1 MSLIQAGPHGGPL
14 AAHGQCNGRL
24 WRYAGKAEIA
34 VKLRVKLLMTC
45 KTMARTIAIVEDEPA
60 IRENYADLF
69 RRQGYR
75 VEIYGE
81 RAQASAAL
89 SRQLPDLVI
98 LDIGLG
104 EEIDGGFELCRQL
117 RSLSATLPIVFLTA
131 RDSDFDTVA
140 GLRVGADDYVTK
152 DVSLPQ
158 LSARVSALFRR
169 VDASLA
175 PPPGEQIVRDGPL
188 VLKPEQM
195 RVTWQDQDIDLT
207 VTELWI
213 LHALAKHPGHVK
225 TREQLMAAADT
236 YVDLATIT
244 SHIKRIRKK
253 FLKAD
258 PAFDAIEAVYGAGY
272 RWVPQR

>member
-1 MSLIQAGPHGGPL
+1 
-14 AAHGQCNGRL
+14 
-24 WRYAGKAEIA
+24 
-34 VKLRVKLLMTC
+34 
-45 KTMARTIAIVEDEPA
+45 MARTIAIVEDEPS

-75 VEIYGE
+75 VETYAE
-81 RAQASAAL
+81 RAQAAAAL
-89 SRQLPDLVI
+89 ARQLPDLAI

-104 EEIDGGFELCRQL
+104 DEIDAGFELCRQL
-117 RSLSATLPIVFLTA
+117 RGLSPTLPILFLTA
-131 RDSDFDTVA
+131 RDSDFDTIA

-152 DVSLPQ
+152 DVSLHQ

-169 VDASLA
+169 VDATHA
-175 PPPGEQIVRDGPL
+175 PPSHERVIRDGPL

-195 RVTWQDQDIDLT
+195 RVSWRDHDIDLT

-213 LHALAKHPGHVK
+213 LHALVQHPGHVK
-225 TREQLMAAADT
+225 SREQLMKAADT

-253 FLKAD
+253 FLRVD
-258 PAFDAIEAVYGAGY
+258 TRFDAIEAVYGAGY
-272 RWVPQR
+272 RWLAQR